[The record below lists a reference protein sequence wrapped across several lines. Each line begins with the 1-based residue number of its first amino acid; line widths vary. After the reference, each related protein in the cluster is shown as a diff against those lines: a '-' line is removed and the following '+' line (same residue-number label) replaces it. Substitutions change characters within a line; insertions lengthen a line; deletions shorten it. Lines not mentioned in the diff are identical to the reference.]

1 MCGCPFAVPA
11 VDRPEM
17 ERALRPILGPG
28 GTGTLGTQE
37 KWLLEKWLLEVDDRV
52 IARGVS
58 SGERPNPFLPVTAQ
72 RAPLSVD
79 EGGSA

>member
-37 KWLLEKWLLEVDDRV
+37 KWLLEVGDRV